1 MGAGPHVWWLAL
13 ATICCADILVHVHSA
28 ATSGCPAAALG
39 LSPLPHKFVSQGGQC
54 TLDESWTIRVSS
66 ASELSRPAKV
76 LSEGIRAQTGL
87 QLKIVSGD
95 VPGDGSHSISLQLT
109 SSPPPPA
116 QRVGFGSTDETYQ
129 LHVSAAAVQLTG
141 GTQRGVQYAVVTF
154 LQLLGNSTR
163 VPTCLID
170 DKPDLPVRGFY
181 LDSRPSNALNE
192 TFVSELASLMGGLK
206 MNSLILHNSAFLELI
221 GAGGNPIKPTTL
233 ARLQNIS
240 DTLAAHQID
249 MIAEIGPY
257 YSFQS
262 FEGLWVR
269 NEPFR
274 FSDTGVATPLKPAL
288 DPSLI
293 GPRNPTF
300 ITSGADKRVDGWQFR
315 GAGRNSPSPCRVDE
329 TTQSPTGGR
338 TLRCDV
344 AVDPRGAHAGGVFSD
359 PFSIDAQAYY
369 YVQAWVKVNGTGRA
383 PSLVMGGAND
393 STANF
398 GASLADTKGQWTM
411 VDGTFASPLDSTC
424 ARDCFATV
432 YSRFVGS
439 GTATWWLGDLKILR
453 LNGALLNVIRTN
465 ATDVNVTSA
474 QSGKQ
479 YKLGVDFELVSP
491 KSPPQHYDPP
501 FLQMYQAG
509 NEALTVRRLP
519 SGDIKAQEEVLI
531 SYDFGTNM
539 VGEAKPNDP
548 VAMGEPMHFQEAK
561 AAIDK
566 VMELFPAPAVFFY
579 ETDGTSS
586 SHIAHSPLGQHF
598 FDSFQTSP
606 LPRFFRTLLLVP
618 CVLDIDVSARASCA
632 AHGAETEVRGI
643 NRDSRSAKLGLSNA
657 DLLARDMNTLAGF
670 VRANNPAVMPLFWC
684 DSDDLFL
691 LPALAP

>member
-13 ATICCADILVHVHSA
+13 ATIRCADILVHVHSA

-109 SSPPPPA
+109 SPPPPA
-116 QRVGFGSTDETYQ
+116 QQVGFGSTDESYQ
-129 LHVSAAAVQLTG
+129 LRVSAAAVQLTG
-141 GTQRGVQYAVVTF
+141 GTQRGVQYAAVTF

-398 GASLADTKGQWTM
+398 GASLADTKGKWTM

-479 YKLGVDFELVSP
+479 YKLGVDFELISP

-509 NEALTVRRLP
+509 DEALTVRRLP

-586 SHIAHSPLGQHF
+586 SHSAHSPLGQHF
-598 FDSFQTSP
+598 FDSF
-606 LPRFFRTLLLVP
+606 
-618 CVLDIDVSARASCA
+618 
-632 AHGAETEVRGI
+632 
-643 NRDSRSAKLGLSNA
+643 
-657 DLLARDMNTLAGF
+657 
-670 VRANNPAVMPLFWC
+670 
-684 DSDDLFL
+684 
-691 LPALAP
+691 